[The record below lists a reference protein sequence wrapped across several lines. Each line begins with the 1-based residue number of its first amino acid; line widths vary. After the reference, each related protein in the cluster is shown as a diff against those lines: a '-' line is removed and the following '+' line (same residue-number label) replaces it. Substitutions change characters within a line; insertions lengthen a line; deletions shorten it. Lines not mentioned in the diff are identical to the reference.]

1 MGTPKNV
8 AEELVAGIA
17 DVRIRAM
24 MGEWIVYFR
33 EKMVGTI
40 ENGHLFVTPAPA
52 ARAMLPEADMLSPH
66 AGAKPR
72 LLVENASDK
81 AFLYA
86 LFAAMWEELPARNR
100 SKKKNGGQ
108 CLPFFTGY
116 DMKEEKLA
124 ALRAREKEG
133 RDPTCADE
141 TLAFMLKTAREIG
154 AERILEIGAG
164 KGLTSIAFAL
174 ALPDAQVAAIER
186 DAERIAAA
194 RENFAAFGV
203 SERVRL
209 IEGDAAEILPCIEGA
224 YDLIFLDAAK
234 VQYRRFLPACKRL
247 LKEGGVLFSDDVLLF
262 EEGVPKK
269 RKMLAAHIA
278 EYLGLLSSDAD
289 LSTEILRLGMGLA
302 VSRKVKA

>member
-40 ENGHLFVTPAPA
+40 ENGHLFVTPVPA

-174 ALPDAQVAAIER
+174 ALPDAHVAAIER

-209 IEGDAAEILPCIEGA
+209 IEGDAAEILPCMEGA

-234 VQYRRFLPACKRL
+234 VQYRRFLPDCKRL

>member
-40 ENGHLFVTPAPA
+40 ENGHLFVTPVPA

-86 LFAAMWEELPARNR
+86 LFAAMWEQLPAHNR

-209 IEGDAAEILPCIEGA
+209 IEGDAAEILPCMEGA

-234 VQYRRFLPACKRL
+234 VQYRRFLPDCKRL

>member
-40 ENGHLFVTPAPA
+40 ENGHLFVTPVPA

-100 SKKKNGGQ
+100 SKKKNGGK

-209 IEGDAAEILPCIEGA
+209 VEGDAAEILPCMEGA

-234 VQYRRFLPACKRL
+234 VQYRRFLPDCKRL

-302 VSRKVKA
+302 VSRKVKV